1 MHPVVIGTR
10 QCLALKCTYLDVGW
24 RAMFLVISDVM
35 QHIKSDVER
44 RNVSCIW

>member
-10 QCLALKCTYLDVGW
+10 QCLALKSARTLGW